1 MNNYFL
7 IDCDEMEDNE
17 SEIIHQN
24 DLSSNLS
31 IKPIAKDSSSTLDL
45 NE

>member
-7 IDCDEMEDNE
+7 IDCDEMEENDCGVG
-17 SEIIHQN
+17 HQS

-31 IKPIAKDSSSTLDL
+31 IKQKPNDSSSTLDL
-45 NE
+45 YE

>member
-7 IDCDEMEDNE
+7 IDCDEMENND
-17 SEIIHQN
+17 SEIFNQN
-24 DLSSNLS
+24 NLT
-31 IKPIAKDSSSTLDL
+31 IKPKPKDSSSTLDL